1 MQTNGS
7 YFSEGKMKNR
17 STIFSDLSKM
27 AQGAA
32 SIADEMRIEV
42 KNIINAR
49 NQRKQNES
57 NLVTYE
63 DFEALTTRL
72 ESLISRIELLE
83 IKIENAKTVKKQ
95 KSTVS
100 KIDEGKATFL
110 FSLSLFL
117 SKKKKVLTPRMINP
131 RIGIIKLF
139 FIFF

>member
-1 MQTNGS
+1 MQTKGS
-7 YFSEGKMKNR
+7 YFNEDKMKNR

-32 SIADEMRIEV
+32 SLADEMRLEV

-49 NQRKQNES
+49 DQRKQNES

-83 IKIENAKTVKKQ
+83 ITIENTKTVKKQ

-100 KIDEGKATFL
+100 KKI
-110 FSLSLFL
+110 
-117 SKKKKVLTPRMINP
+117 SKRKN
-131 RIGIIKLF
+131 
-139 FIFF
+139 

>member
-1 MQTNGS
+1 MQTKGS
-7 YFSEGKMKNR
+7 YFSEEKMKNR

-32 SIADEMRIEV
+32 SIADEMRLEV

-63 DFEALTTRL
+63 DFEALTIRL

-83 IKIENAKTVKKQ
+83 IKIENAKAVKKQ

-100 KIDEGKATFL
+100 KKI
-110 FSLSLFL
+110 
-117 SKKKKVLTPRMINP
+117 SKRKN
-131 RIGIIKLF
+131 
-139 FIFF
+139 

>member
-1 MQTNGS
+1 MQTKGS
-7 YFSEGKMKNR
+7 YISEEKMKIR
-17 STIFSDLSKM
+17 STIFSDLSKI

-32 SIADEMRIEV
+32 SLADEMRLEV

-49 NQRKQNES
+49 EQRKQNES

-83 IKIENAKTVKKQ
+83 ITIEKIKTVKKQ

-100 KIDEGKATFL
+100 KKI
-110 FSLSLFL
+110 
-117 SKKKKVLTPRMINP
+117 SKRKN
-131 RIGIIKLF
+131 
-139 FIFF
+139 

>member
-1 MQTNGS
+1 MQTKGS
-7 YFSEGKMKNR
+7 YFSEEKMKNR

-32 SIADEMRIEV
+32 SLADEMRLEV

-49 NQRKQNES
+49 DQRKQNES

-83 IKIENAKTVKKQ
+83 IKIESAKAVKKQ

-100 KIDEGKATFL
+100 KKTSKGK
-110 FSLSLFL
+110 
-117 SKKKKVLTPRMINP
+117 N
-131 RIGIIKLF
+131 
-139 FIFF
+139 

>member
-1 MQTNGS
+1 
-7 YFSEGKMKNR
+7 MKNR

-83 IKIENAKTVKKQ
+83 IKIENAKAVKKQ

-100 KIDEGKATFL
+100 KKI
-110 FSLSLFL
+110 
-117 SKKKKVLTPRMINP
+117 SKRKN
-131 RIGIIKLF
+131 
-139 FIFF
+139 

>member
-1 MQTNGS
+1 MQTKGS
-7 YFSEGKMKNR
+7 YFSEEKMKNR

-32 SIADEMRIEV
+32 SIADEMRLEV

-83 IKIENAKTVKKQ
+83 ITVENTKTVKKQ

-100 KIDEGKATFL
+100 RKI
-110 FSLSLFL
+110 
-117 SKKKKVLTPRMINP
+117 SKRKN
-131 RIGIIKLF
+131 
-139 FIFF
+139 

>member
-1 MQTNGS
+1 MQTKGS
-7 YFSEGKMKNR
+7 HFSEEKMKNR

-32 SIADEMRIEV
+32 SIADEMRLEV

-83 IKIENAKTVKKQ
+83 ITIEKSKTVKKQ

-100 KIDEGKATFL
+100 KKI
-110 FSLSLFL
+110 
-117 SKKKKVLTPRMINP
+117 SKRKN
-131 RIGIIKLF
+131 
-139 FIFF
+139 

>member
-1 MQTNGS
+1 MQTKGS
-7 YFSEGKMKNR
+7 YFSEEKMKNR

-32 SIADEMRIEV
+32 SLADEMRLEV

-49 NQRKQNES
+49 DQRKQNES

-63 DFEALTTRL
+63 DFEALTSRL

-83 IKIENAKTVKKQ
+83 ITLQKIETVKKQ

-100 KIDEGKATFL
+100 KKI
-110 FSLSLFL
+110 
-117 SKKKKVLTPRMINP
+117 SKRKN
-131 RIGIIKLF
+131 
-139 FIFF
+139 

>member
-1 MQTNGS
+1 MQTKGS
-7 YFSEGKMKNR
+7 YISEEKMKNR

-32 SIADEMRIEV
+32 SLADEMRLEV

-49 NQRKQNES
+49 DQRKQNES

-72 ESLISRIELLE
+72 ENAISRIELLE
-83 IKIENAKTVKKQ
+83 ITIENTKTVKKQ

-100 KIDEGKATFL
+100 KKI
-110 FSLSLFL
+110 
-117 SKKKKVLTPRMINP
+117 SKRKN
-131 RIGIIKLF
+131 
-139 FIFF
+139 